1 MEWPF
6 SAQGVE
12 VHGLGGAWVVH
23 GWLSRGMGMGG
34 CLGSV
39 LQVFRSEYGAE
50 VVRRVP
56 EEVL

>member
-1 MEWPF
+1 MW
-6 SAQGVE
+6 V
-12 VHGLGGAWVVH
+12 VCMGGAWVVH

-39 LQVFRSEYGAE
+39 LQVFRSAYGAE
-50 VVRRVP
+50 VVRRVRRVP